1 MKLSQLISLTAA
13 LIVSTNTLAES
24 GGDKRFETMMQNNR
38 MAMQRYAAQQGKE
51 QPIVKE
57 YAYGMKLDVVKVVNV
72 TPPIKS
78 CGPVPAQM
86 TYEDA
91 RGQLNTLRYTVA
103 GGCNRR
109 GG

>member
-13 LIVSTNTLAES
+13 LIVSTNALAS
-24 GGDKRFETMMQNNR
+24 GGDRRFETMMQNNQ

-57 YAYGMKLDVVKVVNV
+57 YAYGMKLDVAKVVNV

-86 TYEDA
+86 TYEDT
-91 RGQLNTLRYTVA
+91 RGQLNTLRYTIA
-103 GGCNRR
+103 GDCSRR